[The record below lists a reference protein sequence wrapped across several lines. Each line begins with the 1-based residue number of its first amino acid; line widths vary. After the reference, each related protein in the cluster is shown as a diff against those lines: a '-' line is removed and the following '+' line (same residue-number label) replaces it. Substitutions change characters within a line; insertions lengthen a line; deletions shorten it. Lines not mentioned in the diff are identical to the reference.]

1 MRVSHENVTY
11 YIDFHSPCGRDSII
25 GWNLNQPEKH
35 DGIEYWFIQGYV
47 SKGMF
52 KESHAVDEFQKLKP
66 IIKSPPSMYESMKS

>member
-1 MRVSHENVTY
+1 ML
-11 YIDFHSPCGRDSII
+11 GRDSII

-52 KESHAVDEFQKLKP
+52 KEPHAVDEFQKLKP
-66 IIKSPPSMYESMKS
+66 IIKSPPYVGLRLTLFYSFMCVKIK

>member
-1 MRVSHENVTY
+1 MH
-11 YIDFHSPCGRDSII
+11 DQLLGRDSII

-52 KESHAVDEFQKLKP
+52 KEPHAVDEFQKLKP
-66 IIKSPPSMYESMKS
+66 IIKSPPVIECAEKLRLAKAK